1 MTATFSDTDLRDW
14 LVDYLTTNIGVDP
27 NDIDLDASLSDL
39 GVGSRDAVVLSGEL
53 AELLDR
59 PVSPVEFWQHPTINA
74 LVEYLTN
81 PESEIQAD
89 TANSGDRS
97 WTDEPIAVIGMGCRF
112 PGDIHGPEAFWQFL
126 CEGRSAVGEVPPDR
140 WAPFDDGSPEV
151 AAALSG
157 TTRWGLFLA
166 DIDAFDAEFF
176 EISPRE
182 AAKIDPQQRLL
193 LEVACE
199 ALEQA
204 GIPADSL
211 RRTQTG
217 VFAGACAGEYGYL
230 ATTDLSQVD
239 AWSGTGGALSII
251 ANRVSYFFDLRGP
264 SVTVDTACSSSL
276 VAVHLAC
283 QSLRMGDSNLA
294 IAGGVNLLLS
304 PVITRSLDQA
314 GAMSPTGQCRAFDA
328 SADGFVHGE
337 GCGVVVLKR
346 LTDVLR
352 DGDRVLAVV
361 RGSAVNQDGR
371 SNGLMAPNPQAQM
384 AVLRAAC
391 SNAGVPPHEV
401 DYVEAHGTGTLLG
414 DPIEARALG
423 TVLGRARPQSA
434 PLLIGSVK
442 SNLGHLDAAAGIAGF
457 IKAVLAVQRGH
468 IPANLNFRTPNPHI
482 PFEDLRLKVVGEQ
495 TDWPATGQPRR
506 AGVSSFGFGGTNAH
520 VVLEQAPAPEPVA
533 SQPDA
538 AVTTLVVSGKTPERI
553 ASTAGMLADWMDVY
567 GADVSL
573 ADVAH
578 TLNHHRS
585 RHAKFATVC
594 AVDRPRAVEGLR
606 ALAAG
611 YPAPG
616 VVGPHQGR
624 CGSGTVFVFSGQGSQ
639 WAGMGRRLLADEP
652 AFAAAVAELEPVFVE
667 QVGFSLQ
674 QLLSNG
680 EPVSGDA
687 RLQPVLMGLQ
697 LALTELWRSYGVIPD
712 AVIGHSMGDV
722 TAAVVG
728 GALTAAEGLRVI
740 AIRSRLM
747 SRLAGQGALAV
758 LKLDAEATAAL
769 IADYR
774 GVSVSGFSSP
784 QQTVIAGPPEQVDA
798 VIAAVTQ
805 RGGFADRVN
814 MEVASH
820 SALMDPIL
828 PDLHSAL
835 AYLTP
840 RAPLIPFIST
850 VADTTTTPVLDA
862 DYWVANVRQPVRL
875 TQAITTAAANH
886 TTFIEIS
893 PHPML
898 THAITETLGDI
909 HHHSMGTLR
918 RDTHDTLTFHT
929 NLNSTH
935 TTQPPE
941 TPHPPEPHPVIPTT
955 PWHHTRHW
963 MSPPAVQSRKGIAA
977 YRMFGSLRAV
987 EDLLPDDNREDTDTT
1002 AWGPAPHWITIKE
1015 RIEAAVSAPRSGTL
1029 LGEHVKIAT
1038 TPPVHLWQA
1047 WLKPE
1052 VRPYPGFQRIRGVDV
1067 VPVSVLLQTLSTVAA
1082 ECGSSALSDVRL
1094 EYPIVV
1100 DQPRVIQVV
1109 ADGESVTVS
1118 SGSAADTPAHLWIRH
1133 ASARI
1138 SHSDAPDDTFI
1149 SCDQEMPGYDP
1160 SSVTEL
1166 QRAWGIEGQPFE
1178 WSIDSCRS
1186 APDRLRADVDL
1197 PEASTVA
1204 LLDAAVHV
1212 ARLVDTSDPRLML
1225 PAGAESVRLHTGLAD
1240 PHGSVEVRR
1249 RGGTGDELIVD
1260 VVVTAPDGSTCV
1272 DIRSLRYAAME
1283 ADLEQ
1288 VASHDESAPVAW
1300 SEMPAENIRSELEV
1314 RMRAIL
1320 ANELR
1325 MPASAVDVERPF
1337 PELGLDSMMAMAV
1350 LREAKRLLG
1359 FDLSAT
1365 MLWDH
1370 PTILSLAAYLAEM
1383 LAPPKVS
1390 EVEVDEDLA
1399 EVTTDSESGVLDA
1412 LFDSVESATASS
1424 ESGI

>member
-1 MTATFSDTDLRDW
+1 
-14 LVDYLTTNIGVDP
+14 
-27 NDIDLDASLSDL
+27 
-39 GVGSRDAVVLSGEL
+39 L

-59 PVSPVEFWQHPTINA
+59 PVSPVEFWQHPTLNG
-74 LVEYLTN
+74 LVEYLTT
-81 PESEIQAD
+81 PESEVQAD
-89 TANSGDRS
+89 TADSADRS
-97 WTDEPIAVIGMGCRF
+97 WVDEPIAVIGMGCRF
-112 PGDIHGPEAFWQFL
+112 PSDIHGPEAFWQFL
-126 CEGRSAVGEVPPDR
+126 SEGRSAVGEVPPDR
-140 WAPFDDGSPEV
+140 WAPFDTGSPEV
-151 AAALSG
+151 AVALSG
-157 TTRWGLFLA
+157 TTRWGSFLA

-182 AAKIDPQQRLL
+182 AAKMDPQQRLL
-193 LEVACE
+193 LEVAYE
-199 ALEQA
+199 ALEHA

-217 VFAGACAGEYGYL
+217 VFVGACAGEYGYL

-251 ANRVSYFFDLRGP
+251 ANRISYFFDLRGP
-264 SVTVDTACSSSL
+264 SVTVDTACSSAL

-283 QSLRMGDSNLA
+283 QSLRTGDSSLA
-294 IAGGVNLLLS
+294 IAAGVNLLLS
-304 PVITRSLDQA
+304 PVITRSFDQA
-314 GAMSPTGQCRAFDA
+314 EAMSPTGQCHAFDA
-328 SADGFVHGE
+328 SADGFVRGE

-346 LTDVLR
+346 LSDALR
-352 DGDRVLAVV
+352 DRDPVLAVV

-371 SNGLMAPNPQAQM
+371 SNGLMAPNPAAQM

-391 SNAGVPPHEV
+391 SNAGVRPHEV

-442 SNLGHLDAAAGIAGF
+442 SNLGHLDAVAGIAGF
-457 IKAVLAVQRGH
+457 IKAVLAVQRRH

-482 PFEDLRLKVVGEQ
+482 PFESLRLKVVGEP

-520 VVLEQAPAPEPVA
+520 VVLEQGPVPEPVA
-533 SQPDA
+533 VQPKP
-538 AVTTLVVSGKTPERI
+538 VVSTLVISGKWAERV
-553 ASTAGMLADWMDVY
+553 ASTAGMLAQWMEGE
-567 GADVSL
+567 GAGVAL

-578 TLNHHRS
+578 TVNHHRS

-594 AVDRPRAVEGLR
+594 AVDRARAVEGLR

-611 YPAPG
+611 HPAPG
-616 VVGPHQGR
+616 VVGPHQGP

-674 QLLSNG
+674 QVLSNG

-722 TAAVVG
+722 AAAVVG

-747 SRLAGQGALAV
+747 SRLAGQGAVAL

-784 QQTVIAGPPEQVDA
+784 RQTVIAGPPEQVDA

-805 RGGFADRVN
+805 QGRFARRVN

-828 PDLHSAL
+828 PELHSAL

-840 RAPLIPFIST
+840 KAPLIRFIST
-850 VADTTTTPVLDA
+850 AADTTTTPVLDA

-893 PHPML
+893 PDPAL

-909 HHHSMGTLR
+909 HHHSIGTLQ

-935 TTQPPE
+935 TAQPPE
-941 TPHPPEPHPVIPTT
+941 TPHPPEPHLGIPTT

-963 MSPPAVQSRKGIAA
+963 MSPPAVVPRNGIAVSGIQA
-977 YRMFGSLRAV
+977 GV
-987 EDLLPDDNREDTDTT
+987 PDDTDTA
-1002 AWGPAPHWITIKE
+1002 AWRPAQHWITIKE

-1029 LGEHVKIAT
+1029 LGEHVGVAT

-1052 VRPYPGFQRIRGVDV
+1052 AKPYPGFHRIRGVDV
-1067 VPVSVLLQTLSTVAA
+1067 VPVSVLLQTLSTAAA
-1082 ECGSSALSDVRL
+1082 ECGASALSDVRF

-1100 DQPRVIQVV
+1100 DQPQVIQVV
-1109 ADGESVTVS
+1109 ADDESVTVS
-1118 SGSAADTPAHLWIRH
+1118 SASAADAPAHRWIRH

-1138 SHSDAPDDTFI
+1138 SHRLQDEPEDTFDGG
-1149 SCDQEMPGYDP
+1149 DQEMAGYDA
-1160 SSVTEL
+1160 SLAAEL
-1166 QRAWGIEGQPFE
+1166 QRGWGIEGQPFG
-1178 WSIDSCRS
+1178 WSIGSCRS
-1186 APDRLRADVDL
+1186 APDRLHAYVDL
-1197 PEASTVA
+1197 PEASAVA
-1204 LLDAAVHV
+1204 LLDAAV
-1212 ARLVDTSDPRLML
+1212 
-1225 PAGAESVRLHTGLAD
+1225 
-1240 PHGSVEVRR
+1240 
-1249 RGGTGDELIVD
+1249 
-1260 VVVTAPDGSTCV
+1260 
-1272 DIRSLRYAAME
+1272 
-1283 ADLEQ
+1283 
-1288 VASHDESAPVAW
+1288 
-1300 SEMPAENIRSELEV
+1300 
-1314 RMRAIL
+1314 
-1320 ANELR
+1320 
-1325 MPASAVDVERPF
+1325 
-1337 PELGLDSMMAMAV
+1337 
-1350 LREAKRLLG
+1350 
-1359 FDLSAT
+1359 
-1365 MLWDH
+1365 
-1370 PTILSLAAYLAEM
+1370 
-1383 LAPPKVS
+1383 
-1390 EVEVDEDLA
+1390 
-1399 EVTTDSESGVLDA
+1399 
-1412 LFDSVESATASS
+1412 
-1424 ESGI
+1424 

>member
-1 MTATFSDTDLRDW
+1 MTATLTDTELRRW
-14 LVDYLTTNIGVDP
+14 LVDYLITNIDCDPNEVDP
-27 NDIDLDASLSDL
+27 DSSFSDL

-53 AELLDR
+53 AELLGR
-59 PVSPVEFWQHPTINA
+59 SVSPVEFWEHPTINA
-74 LVEYLTN
+74 LVEYLTASE
-81 PESEIQAD
+81 PEIQAD

-97 WTDEPIAVIGMGCRF
+97 RADEPIAVIGMGCRF
-112 PGDIHGPEAFWQFL
+112 PGDIHGPETFWQFL

-157 TTRWGLFLA
+157 TTRWGSFLA

-182 AAKIDPQQRLL
+182 AAKIDPQQRLF
-193 LEVACE
+193 LEVAYE
-199 ALEQA
+199 ALEHA
-204 GIPADSL
+204 GIRADSL

-230 ATTDLSQVD
+230 ASTDLSQVD

-283 QSLRMGDSNLA
+283 QSLRTGDSNLA
-294 IAGGVNLLLS
+294 IAAGVNLLLS

-314 GAMSPTGQCRAFDA
+314 GAMSPTGQCHPFDA

-337 GCGVVVLKR
+337 GCGVAVLKR
-346 LTDVLR
+346 LTDALR

-371 SNGLMAPNPQAQM
+371 SNGLMAPNPAAQM
-384 AVLRAAC
+384 AVLRAAYA
-391 SNAGVPPHEV
+391 NAGVEPRRV

-414 DPIEARALG
+414 DPIEAHALG

-442 SNLGHLDAAAGIAGF
+442 SSLGHLDAAAGIAGF
-457 IKAVLAVQRGH
+457 IKAVMTVQRGH
-468 IPANLNFRTPNPHI
+468 IPANLNFGTPNPHI
-482 PFEDLRLKVVGEQ
+482 PFEDLRLKVVGEP

-520 VVLEQAPAPEPVA
+520 VVLEQVAAPEPIA
-533 SQPDA
+533 SHSAA

-553 ASTAGMLADWMDVY
+553 ASTAGVLADWMDVY
-567 GADVSL
+567 GADVAL

-585 RHAKFATVC
+585 RYAKFATVC
-594 AVDRPRAVEGLR
+594 AVDRARAVEGLR

-611 YPAPG
+611 YRAPG
-616 VVGPHQGR
+616 VVGPHQGP

-652 AFAAAVAELEPVFVE
+652 AFAAAVAELEPIFVE

-674 QLLSNG
+674 QVLSNG

-687 RLQPVLMGLQ
+687 RLQPVLVGLQ

-722 TAAVVG
+722 SAAVVG

-747 SRLAGQGALAV
+747 SRLAGQGAVAL
-758 LKLDAEATAAL
+758 LTLDAEATAAL

-784 QQTVIAGPPEQVDA
+784 RQTVIAGSPEQVDA

-805 RGGFADRVN
+805 QGRFARRVN

-828 PDLHSAL
+828 SELHSAL

-840 RAPLIPFIST
+840 KAPLIRFIST
-850 VADTTTTPVLDA
+850 VADTITTPVFDA

-875 TQAITTAAANH
+875 TQAITTATADH

-893 PHPML
+893 PHPTL
-898 THAITETLGDI
+898 TRAITETLGDI
-909 HHHSMGTLR
+909 HHHSIGTLQ

-963 MSPPAVQSRKGIAA
+963 MSPPAALRRNGIAVPETQA
-977 YRMFGSLRAV
+977 GVPYDS
-987 EDLLPDDNREDTDTT
+987 REDTDTT
-1002 AWGPAPHWITIKE
+1002 AWHLAPHWITIKE
-1015 RIEAAVSAPRSGTL
+1015 RMEAAVSAARSGTL

-1052 VRPYPGFQRIRGVDV
+1052 AKPYPGFHRIRGVDV
-1067 VPVSVLLQTLSTVAA
+1067 VPVSVLLQTLSTAA
-1082 ECGSSALSDVRL
+1082 TACGTSALSDVRF

-1100 DQPRVIQVV
+1100 DQPRVVQVV

-1118 SGSAADTPAHLWIRH
+1118 SGSAADTPAHRWIRH

-1138 SHSDAPDDTFI
+1138 SHRPQDEPDNKFI
-1149 SCDQEMPGYDP
+1149 SGDQEMPGYDV
-1160 SSVTEL
+1160 SLVTEL
-1166 QRAWGIEGQPFE
+1166 QRAWGIEGQPFA
-1178 WSIDSCRS
+1178 WSINSCRS
-1186 APDRLRADVDL
+1186 APDVLHGMIDL

-1225 PAGAESVRLHTGLAD
+1225 PTAAESVRFQTGLAD
-1240 PHGSVEVRR
+1240 SHGSVEVHR
-1249 RGGTGDELIVD
+1249 RGGAGDELIVD
-1260 VVVTAPDGSTCV
+1260 IVVTVPDGRTCV
-1272 DIRSLRYAAME
+1272 DIRALRYAAME
-1283 ADLEQ
+1283 SGVAQ
-1288 VASHDESAPVAW
+1288 VASHDESATVAW
-1300 SEMPAENIRSELEV
+1300 SEIPVESILSELET

-1320 ANELR
+1320 AHELG
-1325 MPASAVDVERPF
+1325 MPASAVDVDRPF
-1337 PELGLDSMMAMAV
+1337 PELGLDSMMAMMV
-1350 LREAKRLLG
+1350 LREAKRLVG

-1365 MLWDH
+1365 MLWNH
-1370 PTILSLAAYLAEM
+1370 PTISSLATNLAEM
-1383 LAPPKVS
+1383 LAPAKVS
-1390 EVEVDEDLA
+1390 EDGLDEGLVGA
-1399 EVTTDSESGVLDA
+1399 TADSESSVLDA
-1412 LFDSVESATASS
+1412 LFDSVESATAGS